1 MGGLIFFIL
10 LSSVTFGLPNIPYK
24 KYKGKQGKGNKKV
37 DILLLL
43 IALIWTVLVLS
54 ISSFN
59 VFQTVILGVA
69 LLMII
74 INLTL
79 RFLSPSERE
88 VSQIEKSKEG
98 L

>member
-1 MGGLIFFIL
+1 M
-10 LSSVTFGLPNIPYK
+10 TFGLPNIPYK